1 MATAMYAYPPIAS
14 KCVGGIRVVLCDP
27 NDEVRAALRAIID
40 GDSLLVVV
48 AESRDWAAC
57 EADLEDLVPEL
68 LIVGDGLVPL
78 HWSSRI
84 TEDAF
89 APLVIR
95 LKKSSETPISCS
107 SGELPV
113 PIDPNMTRRSLDR
126 AVAEIYDRKA
136 KQLLYLVGRYVE
148 ASKPAPAYESVITID
163 RDGVRESVETDTI
176 MAVVAARKC
185 VSLHTSSGRSMLREP
200 IRQLATKLDPSCF
213 VRIHRSVIINLR
225 HLDHRSVSEKCSCIV
240 LSDGSRYPV
249 GRNYRQNLVTLL
261 RSAS

>member
-78 HWSSRI
+78 QWSSRI

-126 AVAEIYDRKA
+126 A
-136 KQLLYLVGRYVE
+136 
-148 ASKPAPAYESVITID
+148 
-163 RDGVRESVETDTI
+163 
-176 MAVVAARKC
+176 
-185 VSLHTSSGRSMLREP
+185 
-200 IRQLATKLDPSCF
+200 
-213 VRIHRSVIINLR
+213 
-225 HLDHRSVSEKCSCIV
+225 
-240 LSDGSRYPV
+240 
-249 GRNYRQNLVTLL
+249 
-261 RSAS
+261 